1 MKKLSITSAV
11 LIIALVS
18 SIPLAA
24 KGGPEQPSPLDKP
37 IIAVSILPQSYFV
50 ERIGGDRFKQVVL
63 VGSGQNPHAYEPT
76 PRQMADLALSKA
88 WILSNTDFEIGLLPK
103 ITALYPKLRIV
114 DGTEGVAFRS
124 LEAHDHA
131 EEGEA
136 QTDEGAHD
144 GNSIN
149 IDRHTWLGREPA
161 LILARHVADTLNAID
176 PAATALYETNYKALV
191 ADINRVYDTLAV
203 ALAPLA
209 GKRVFVY
216 HPAFG
221 YFLDDFGIIQEAVET
236 GGKEPTAKSIEELIA
251 KASSE
256 QVPAIFVQSQFPV
269 SAAKAVADA
278 VGAVVVPLDH
288 LAADWL
294 ANIQRMGD
302 ALQASIQ
309 THK

>member
-11 LIIALVS
+11 LIIALLS
-18 SIPLAA
+18 TLPLAA
-24 KGGPEQPSPLDKP
+24 KGGQEQPSPLDKP

-63 VGSGQNPHAYEPT
+63 VGPGQNPHAYEPT

-103 ITALYPKLRIV
+103 ITALYPNLRIV
-114 DGTEGVAFRS
+114 DGTEGVVFRS
-124 LEAHDHA
+124 LEAHDH
-131 EEGEA
+131 EEVGEA
-136 QTDEGAHD
+136 HADEEVPD
-144 GNSIN
+144 EDSID

-161 LILARHVADTLNAID
+161 LILARHVADTLSAID
-176 PAATALYETNYKALV
+176 PSATTLYETNHTALV
-191 ADINRVYDTLAV
+191 ADINHVYDALAV

-209 GKRVFVY
+209 GKTVFVY

-251 KASSE
+251 KGSSE

-278 VGAVVVPLDH
+278 IGAVVVPLDH

-309 THK
+309 ARK

>member
-1 MKKLSITSAV
+1 MKKPAIMSVV
-11 LIIALVS
+11 LIIALMFT
-18 SIPLAA
+18 IPLAA
-24 KGGPEQPSPLDKP
+24 KGNEERTVLLEKP
-37 IIAVSILPQSYFV
+37 IIVVSILPQSYFV
-50 ERIGGDRFKQVVL
+50 ARIGGDRFTQVVL

-103 ITALYPKLRIV
+103 ITAIYPNLRIV
-114 DGTEGVAFRS
+114 DGTEGVNFRS
-124 LEAHDHA
+124 MEAHDH
-131 EEGEA
+131 EDEGEA
-136 QTDEGAHD
+136 HVEEEAPDV
-144 GNSIN
+144 NSID

-161 LILARHVADTLNAID
+161 LILAQHVADTLIAID
-176 PAATALYETNYKALV
+176 PASAAFYETNHQALV
-191 ADINRVYDTLAV
+191 ADINRVYDALAIS
-203 ALAPLA
+203 LAPLK
-209 GKRVFVY
+209 GKTVFVY

-294 ANIQRMGD
+294 ANIQRMGE
-302 ALQASIQ
+302 ALQASIP
-309 THK
+309 TRK